1 MTREDLIFYLSEHL
15 GWTELN
21 TTKAVEA
28 FLDTVVEELI
38 AGNRVD
44 IGGFGLFQARKQSEY
59 ILVKREENER
69 YLMPPSIEIVF
80 EAAEAVDVPDTSDT
94 PGFLRDTI
102 RFIPDES
109 IEKEVNSSFMLFEPT
124 LLNEGVQ
131 FPGLLEV
138 YDDERKDENTGMQH
152 AVVEGEP
159 EKAPE
164 EKPEDEGVRTSESA
178 SKTRSE
184 DEIVKVSEEVSEA
197 AIPEAVSI
205 GKPEKETEKSIEK
218 VPVSK
223 ASVSGKKRKK
233 SSSIWMPVIGG
244 VAIALAVLFFFK
256 AMRNDKVTTAKKN
269 EPDLKASHVKPS
281 PTAEWGGRPQQ
292 DTSPPQARE
301 KVVLENGKTLRLLA
315 LDLFGSKDFWVYIY
329 LENKDVIHN
338 PNIIPIGTELLV
350 PNRTAY
356 LLDATNAEAIDKA
369 KSIADDIL
377 KKFTD

>member
-138 YDDERKDENTGMQH
+138 YDDERKDENTGMQQ

-233 SSSIWMPVIGG
+233 GSSIWMPVIGG
-244 VAIALAVLFFFK
+244 VAIALAVLFF
-256 AMRNDKVTTAKKN
+256 
-269 EPDLKASHVKPS
+269 S
-281 PTAEWGGRPQQ
+281 RPCE
-292 DTSPPQARE
+292 TIR
-301 KVVLENGKTLRLLA
+301 
-315 LDLFGSKDFWVYIY
+315 
-329 LENKDVIHN
+329 
-338 PNIIPIGTELLV
+338 
-350 PNRTAY
+350 
-356 LLDATNAEAIDKA
+356 
-369 KSIADDIL
+369 
-377 KKFTD
+377 